1 MQFLMHQLLKRI
13 VLIVSV
19 AGLVL
24 AGKSAIANPI
34 GDFFKKVGN
43 SIAHPQHTPPPKTTK
58 KNSTVNQTKGASP
71 NEKESQPNPPP
82 APPPTPPPAP
92 TPSATPFP
100 AASASTVQQ
109 TSNKRRDLPYAV
121 PVPNRPGFVT
131 SPYAPKAGYVDVRG
145 FPSGVEV
152 KDPYSGKIFLT
163 P

>member
-1 MQFLMHQLLKRI
+1 MEVLMDQLLKRI
-13 VLIVSV
+13 VLLVSV
-19 AGLVL
+19 AALVL
-24 AGKSAIANPI
+24 ASQSVGANPI
-34 GDFFKKVGN
+34 GDFFKRLGN
-43 SIAHPQHTPPPKTTK
+43 SIAHPQHTPPPKTTRK
-58 KNSTVNQTKGASP
+58 SSRQSDTKVAGP
-71 NEKESQPNPPP
+71 KENENQPNPPEM
-82 APPPTPPPAP
+82 PPTPSPAP

-100 AASASTVQQ
+100 AASASTVRQ

-152 KDPYSGKIFLT
+152 KDPYTGKIFLT

>member
-1 MQFLMHQLLKRI
+1 MQFLMYQLLKKI
-13 VLIVSV
+13 VLLVSV
-19 AGLVL
+19 VLVAAGP
-24 AGKSAIANPI
+24 SAVANPL
-34 GDFFKKVGN
+34 GDFFKRLGN

-58 KNSTVNQTKGASP
+58 KNSTPTKTTGAGP
-71 NEKESQPNPPP
+71 KENGTQPNPPEM
-82 APPPTPPPAP
+82 PPTPSPPP
-92 TPSATPFP
+92 TPSATPYA
-100 AASASTVQQ
+100 AASASVVQDK
-109 TSNKRRDLPYAV
+109 SGKRRDLPYAV